1 LRLTRLVRQA
11 LGTRWDA
18 ATWPIAKAQLR
29 RALELRREVARAG
42 WFN

>member
-1 LRLTRLVRQA
+1 M

-18 ATWPIAKAQLR
+18 ATWPRIKPEIR
-29 RALELRREVARAG
+29 NALVERTTIERAG